1 MSFISI
7 MNTSKSL
14 MPLERFAVR
23 LKKWLGIKLHN
34 VDQNVLDPCKLE
46 TCTYISFAAK

>member
-7 MNTSKSL
+7 MNTSKSF
-14 MPLERFAVR
+14 MPLERFADR

-34 VDQNVLDPCKLE
+34 VDQNVLDPCTLE
-46 TCTYISFAAK
+46 RCTYISFAAK